1 VLDFFFEPE
10 VLDISYAQ
18 IDLVITHVIQL
29 RTSHRIYLLVW
40 FGKTTGFGLEGAAI
54 GSIPILVASCWCK
67 WPALCWFDLIKKITK
82 FYKYNR
88 LLWVLISVQNSL

>member
-1 VLDFFFEPE
+1 

-54 GSIPILVASCWCK
+54 GSIPILVASCWYK
-67 WPALCWFDLIKKITK
+67 WPALCWFDLIKKN
-82 FYKYNR
+82 YQ
-88 LLWVLISVQNSL
+88 VLQVQPFTVGVNFSSEFLVV